1 VSELL
6 IIGERLGGVKPSAA
20 SVGVILTGAVLQAE
34 GRISRGSEIRIKER
48 SLAPLEKA
56 RGFGMTPS
64 TTKDPPRAIKVN
76 NDLFPLMT
84 DGLDRLKVLIN
95 SSTPIIVME
104 TSEEMHA
111 ISLVRAACA
120 ELKMSTF
127 EWSIADGL
135 VRSGMKESSEGQKIS
150 LPAHNDQNTIWTQA
164 GRTVAQMRSVLSP
177 AGADADR
184 MARAIA
190 LSTSGESA
198 AASGSSIY
206 NTREPVQ
213 ALANM
218 DSMTLEAVFILKDFH
233 RHMDDPVVVR
243 RLRDVGQKFAAN
255 RRTVIITAPQIAV
268 PAELTTLVEYFDLPL
283 PDQERL
289 HELIHEMFTRLSK
302 TYTLKLELD
311 AAGVDAMSTNLRGL
325 SEEEAERA
333 ISQALV
339 TRYALCA
346 ESVTDVLDAKKQL
359 LRHSGMLE
367 FIEASDN
374 MAAVGGLENLKHWL
388 GQRRGAWEDAAREF
402 GLEPPRGMI
411 ILGVQGCGK
420 SLCARAV
427 AGEWKLPLVKF
438 DTSAVYDKYI
448 GETEKRIRKVF
459 QVAEGLAP
467 CVLWIDELEKVF
479 AGSGPDS
486 ASADAGVSSRLLA
499 SFLSWMQDRKAA
511 VFVAAT
517 CNNVSVL
524 PPELIRKGRFDELF
538 FVDLPNQAERK
549 QIFSIQLA
557 KRKRNPAEFD
567 LEKVASAAK
576 GYSGAEID
584 AAVQGALYGAYS
596 EKKPLATQ
604 FLLDALAQTVPLSI
618 TRAEE
623 IAALREWART
633 RAVPASAGP
642 GAM

>member
-1 VSELL
+1 
-6 IIGERLGGVKPSAA
+6 
-20 SVGVILTGAVLQAE
+20 
-34 GRISRGSEIRIKER
+34 
-48 SLAPLEKA
+48 
-56 RGFGMTPS
+56 
-64 TTKDPPRAIKVN
+64 
-76 NDLFPLMT
+76 
-84 DGLDRLKVLIN
+84 
-95 SSTPIIVME
+95 
-104 TSEEMHA
+104 
-111 ISLVRAACA
+111 
-120 ELKMSTF
+120 
-127 EWSIADGL
+127 
-135 VRSGMKESSEGQKIS
+135 
-150 LPAHNDQNTIWTQA
+150 
-164 GRTVAQMRSVLSP
+164 
-177 AGADADR
+177 
-184 MARAIA
+184 
-190 LSTSGESA
+190 
-198 AASGSSIY
+198 
-206 NTREPVQ
+206 
-213 ALANM
+213 
-218 DSMTLEAVFILKDFH
+218 
-233 RHMDDPVVVR
+233 
-243 RLRDVGQKFAAN
+243 
-255 RRTVIITAPQIAV
+255 
-268 PAELTTLVEYFDLPL
+268 
-283 PDQERL
+283 
-289 HELIHEMFTRLSK
+289 
-302 TYTLKLELD
+302 
-311 AAGVDAMSTNLRGL
+311 AMSANLRGL
-325 SEEEAERA
+325 TEEEADRA

-339 TRYALCA
+339 TRYALCP

-367 FIEASDN
+367 FVEAQDN

-388 GQRRGAWEDAAREF
+388 GQRRGAWEDSAREF

-420 SLCARAV
+420 SLCARSV

-517 CNNVSVL
+517 CNNVTVL

-557 KRKRNPAEFD
+557 KRNRAEFD
-567 LEKVASAAK
+567 LDKIAVAAK

-584 AAVQGALYGAYS
+584 AAVQGGLYAAYS
-596 EKKPLATQ
+596 EKKPLTTQ
-604 FLLDALAQTVPLSI
+604 SLLDALAQTVPLST

-623 IAALREWART
+623 IQTLREWART
-633 RAVPASAGP
+633 RAVPASARDDDSVTT
-642 GAM
+642 

>member
-1 VSELL
+1 
-6 IIGERLGGVKPSAA
+6 
-20 SVGVILTGAVLQAE
+20 
-34 GRISRGSEIRIKER
+34 
-48 SLAPLEKA
+48 
-56 RGFGMTPS
+56 M
-64 TTKDPPRAIKVN
+64 
-76 NDLFPLMT
+76 NDT
-84 DGLDRLKVLIN
+84 LDRLKVLIN
-95 SSTPIIVME
+95 SSTPIVVME
-104 TSEEMHA
+104 TSEEMRA
-111 ISLVRAACA
+111 VNMVRAACTQ
-120 ELKMSTF
+120 LNMSTF

-135 VRSGMKESSEGQKIS
+135 VHSGSNSLAEGEKIPLQARIDQARNQVHLAQPRS
-150 LPAHNDQNTIWTQA
+150 A
-164 GRTVAQMRSVLSP
+164 LSP
-177 AGADADR
+177 SSGEADR
-184 MARAIA
+184 LTRAMM
-190 LSTSGESA
+190 SA
-198 AASGSSIY
+198 MGPEATAATAGGSIY

-218 DSMTLEAVFILKDFH
+218 ESMTVEAVFILKDFH
-233 RHMDDPVVVR
+233 RHIDDPVVVR
-243 RLRDVGQKFAAN
+243 RLRDVGQKFSAN
-255 RRTVIITAPQIAV
+255 RRTIVITAPEISV

-283 PDQERL
+283 PDRDRL
-289 HELIHEMFTRLSK
+289 HDVVRETFTRLSK
-302 TYTLKLELD
+302 TYRLKLQLD
-311 AAGVDAMSTNLRGL
+311 AAGVDAMSVNLRGL
-325 SEEEAERA
+325 TEEEAERA
-333 ISQALV
+333 ISQAIV
-339 TRYALCA
+339 TRYALCQ
-346 ESVTDVLDAKKQL
+346 ESVTDVLEAKKQL

-374 MAAVGGLENLKHWL
+374 MASVGGLENLKHWL
-388 GQRRGAWEDAAREF
+388 AQRRGAWEDSAREF

-420 SLCARAV
+420 SLCARSV

-517 CNNVSVL
+517 CNNVTVL

-538 FVDLPNQAERK
+538 FVDLPNHAERK

-567 LEKVASAAK
+567 LDKAASAAK

-584 AAVQGALYGAYS
+584 AAVQGALYAAYS
-596 EKKPLATQ
+596 EKKPLSTQ
-604 FLLDALAQTVPLSI
+604 SLTDALAQTVPLST

-623 IAALREWART
+623 IAALRDWAGT
-633 RAVPASAGP
+633 RAVPASAREVD
-642 GAM
+642 AAKA

>member
-1 VSELL
+1 
-6 IIGERLGGVKPSAA
+6 
-20 SVGVILTGAVLQAE
+20 
-34 GRISRGSEIRIKER
+34 
-48 SLAPLEKA
+48 
-56 RGFGMTPS
+56 
-64 TTKDPPRAIKVN
+64 
-76 NDLFPLMT
+76 MT

-95 SSTPIIVME
+95 SSTPIIVIE
-104 TSEEMHA
+104 TSEETHA
-111 ISLVRAACA
+111 VSMVRTACA
-120 ELKMSTF
+120 DLNMATF
-127 EWSIADGL
+127 EWTIADGL
-135 VRSGMKESSEGQKIS
+135 LRSGTNAPPEGQKMS
-150 LPAHNDQNTIWTQA
+150 LQARIDQNTLWTQA
-164 GRTVAQMRSVLSP
+164 GRSYAQVRSALSP
-177 AGADADR
+177 SGPEADR
-184 MARAIA
+184 LARAMA
-190 LSTSGESA
+190 SSLGGGDSA
-198 AASGSSIY
+198 AAASTAIY

-218 DSMTLEAVFILKDFH
+218 ESMTVEAVFILKDFH

-255 RRTVIITAPQIAV
+255 RRTVIITAPEITV
-268 PAELTTLVEYFDLPL
+268 PAELAKLVEYFDLPL
-283 PDQERL
+283 PDRARL
-289 HELIHEMFTRLSK
+289 REIIHDMVVRLSK
-302 TYTLKLELD
+302 TYTLKLQLD
-311 AAGVDAMSTNLRGL
+311 DAGVDAMSANLRGL
-325 SEEEAERA
+325 TEEEAERA

-339 TRYALCA
+339 TRYALCP
-346 ESVTDVLDAKKQL
+346 ESVTDVLEAKKQL

-367 FIEASDN
+367 FVEASDN

-388 GQRRGAWEDAAREF
+388 GQRRGAWEDSAREF

-438 DTSAVYDKYI
+438 DTSAVYDKFI

-499 SFLSWMQDRKAA
+499 SFLCWMQDRRAA

-517 CNNVSVL
+517 CNNVTVL

-549 QIFSIQLA
+549 QIFAIQVA
-557 KRKRNPAEFD
+557 RRKRNPAEFD
-567 LEKVASAAK
+567 LDKAAFAAK

-584 AAVQGALYGAYS
+584 AAVQGGLYAAYS
-596 EKKPLATQ
+596 EKKQLTTQ
-604 FLLDALAQTVPLSI
+604 SLLDALAQTVPLST

-623 IAALREWART
+623 IQTLRQWAQT
-633 RAVPASAGP
+633 RAVPASLRDDGSTS
-642 GAM
+642 

>member
-1 VSELL
+1 
-6 IIGERLGGVKPSAA
+6 
-20 SVGVILTGAVLQAE
+20 
-34 GRISRGSEIRIKER
+34 
-48 SLAPLEKA
+48 
-56 RGFGMTPS
+56 
-64 TTKDPPRAIKVN
+64 
-76 NDLFPLMT
+76 MT
-84 DGLDRLKVLIN
+84 DGLERLKILIN

-104 TSEEMHA
+104 TAEETHAVGMVRTACSELNMA
-111 ISLVRAACA
+111 
-120 ELKMSTF
+120 TF

-135 VRSGMKESSEGQKIS
+135 VRSGSHV
-150 LPAHNDQNTIWTQA
+150 PADVRKMSVQA
-164 GRTVAQMRSVLSP
+164 GATQTRTSLSP
-177 AGADADR
+177 SASEADRLARALLTSHGADTATD
-184 MARAIA
+184 
-190 LSTSGESA
+190 GHSA
-198 AASGSSIY
+198 ASSIY

-218 DSMTLEAVFILKDFH
+218 ESMTLEAVFILKDFH

-243 RLRDVGQKFAAN
+243 RLRDVGQKFSAN
-255 RRTVIITAPQIAV
+255 RRTVVITAPEIAV
-268 PAELTTLVEYFDLPL
+268 PSELTTLVEYFNLPL
-283 PDQERL
+283 PDRDRMRDIVRET
-289 HELIHEMFTRLSK
+289 FTRLSK
-302 TYTLKLELD
+302 TQTLELQLD
-311 AAGVDAMSTNLRGL
+311 AAGVDAVAANLRGL
-325 SEEEAERA
+325 TEEEAERA
-333 ISQALV
+333 TSQALV
-339 TRYALCA
+339 ARYALCQ
-346 ESVTDVLDAKKQL
+346 ETVTDVLEAKKQL

-367 FIEASDN
+367 FIDACGN
-374 MAAVGGLENLKHWL
+374 MGSVGGLENLKHWL
-388 GQRRGAWEDAAREF
+388 GQRRGAWEDSAREF
-402 GLEPPRGMI
+402 GLEPAHGVI

-438 DTSAVYDKYI
+438 DTAAVYDKYI

-517 CNNVSVL
+517 CNNVTVL

-557 KRKRNPAEFD
+557 KRKRNPTEFD
-567 LEKVASAAK
+567 LERVAETAM

-584 AAVQGALYGAYS
+584 AAVQTGLYAAFS
-596 EKKPLATQ
+596 EKKSLTTQ
-604 FLLDALAQTVPLSI
+604 SLLDALTQTVPLST

-623 IAALREWART
+623 IEALRDWART
-633 RAVPASAGP
+633 RAVRASALNPREMTPTAEVG
-642 GAM
+642 GAQ

>member
-1 VSELL
+1 
-6 IIGERLGGVKPSAA
+6 
-20 SVGVILTGAVLQAE
+20 
-34 GRISRGSEIRIKER
+34 
-48 SLAPLEKA
+48 
-56 RGFGMTPS
+56 
-64 TTKDPPRAIKVN
+64 
-76 NDLFPLMT
+76 MT

-104 TSEEMHA
+104 TSEETHA
-111 ISLVRAACA
+111 VSMVRTACSDLNMA
-120 ELKMSTF
+120 TF
-127 EWSIADGL
+127 EWTIADGL
-135 VRSGMKESSEGQKIS
+135 LRSGSNAPPEGQKIS
-150 LPAHNDQNTIWTQA
+150 LQTLIDQNTIWTQP
-164 GRTVAQMRSVLSP
+164 GRSYPQARTALSP
-177 AGADADR
+177 GGAEADR
-184 MARAIA
+184 LARAMASA
-190 LSTSGESA
+190 LGGDGA
-198 AASGSSIY
+198 AAATGTAIY

-218 DSMTLEAVFILKDFH
+218 ESMTIEAVFILKDFH

-243 RLRDVGQKFAAN
+243 RLRDVGQKFATN
-255 RRTVIITAPQIAV
+255 RRTLIITAPEITV
-268 PAELTTLVEYFDLPL
+268 PAELTKLVEYFDLPL
-283 PDQERL
+283 PDRGRL
-289 HELIHEMFTRLSK
+289 REIIHDMVVRLSK
-302 TYTLKLELD
+302 TYTLKMQLD
-311 AAGVDAMSTNLRGL
+311 DAGVDAMSANLRGL
-325 SEEEAERA
+325 TEEEAERA

-339 TRYALCA
+339 TRYALCP
-346 ESVTDVLDAKKQL
+346 ESVTDVLEAKKQL

-367 FIEASDN
+367 FVEASDN
-374 MAAVGGLENLKHWL
+374 MAAVGGLGNLKHWL
-388 GQRRGAWEDAAREF
+388 GQRRGAWEDSAREF
-402 GLEPPRGMI
+402 GLEPPCGMI

-438 DTSAVYDKYI
+438 DTSAVYDKFI

-459 QVAEGLAP
+459 QIAEGLAP

-517 CNNVSVL
+517 CNNVTVL

-538 FVDLPNQAERK
+538 FVDLPNQSERK

-557 KRKRNPAEFD
+557 KRKRNPADFD
-567 LEKVASAAK
+567 LEKVAAAAK

-584 AAVQGALYGAYS
+584 AAVQGGLYAAYS
-596 EKKPLATQ
+596 EKKQLSTQ
-604 FLLDALAQTVPLSI
+604 SLLDALAQTVPLST

-623 IAALREWART
+623 IQTLREWART
-633 RAVPASAGP
+633 RAVPATARDD
-642 GAM
+642 GAVTK

>member
-1 VSELL
+1 
-6 IIGERLGGVKPSAA
+6 
-20 SVGVILTGAVLQAE
+20 
-34 GRISRGSEIRIKER
+34 
-48 SLAPLEKA
+48 
-56 RGFGMTPS
+56 
-64 TTKDPPRAIKVN
+64 
-76 NDLFPLMT
+76 MT
-84 DGLDRLKVLIN
+84 DGLNRLKVLIN

-111 ISLVRAACA
+111 ISLVRAACS
-120 ELKMSTF
+120 ELKMATF

-135 VRSGMKESSEGQKIS
+135 VRSGMKESFEGQKI
-150 LPAHNDQNTIWTQA
+150 PPQAHIEQNTIWTQA
-164 GRTVAQMRSVLSP
+164 GRTVAQMRSALSP
-177 AGADADR
+177 AAADADR

-190 LSTSGESA
+190 LSTSGDSA

-218 DSMTLEAVFILKDFH
+218 ESMTLEAVFILKDFH

-427 AGEWKLPLVKF
+427 AGEWKVPLVKF